1 MAQFCEVFPH
11 YHFSLKGHL
20 IGILKLHRKG
30 YSASC
35 EGTQFIV
42 GGAKG
47 WSVSMAQTYNQWAEA
62 NRFQI
67 GDSLVFNYDAGQ
79 DSVLQVTQDDYTN
92 CNIQSPI
99 KQYSGGHSV
108 FQFDKSG
115 PHYFISGNKDNCLKN
130 EKLVVI
136 VLADRSNSIS
146 NQTTTPPISAPSPSP
161 SNSTEPTPSPAP
173 ANAQK
178 GASSP
183 PPSGS
188 TEINPSTPPA
198 EELNPSPPTTGGESP
213 SPSAGTVEINP
224 APPVSG
230 PPPSVGY
237 SIIPGSIGSFGAFV
251 AAVFLSF

>member
-1 MAQFCEVFPH
+1 MGKLGFAF
-11 YHFSLKGHL
+11 GGL
-20 IGILKLHRKG
+20 ICVMMLLQK
-30 YSASC
+30 S
-35 EGTQFIV
+35 EGTEFIV

-47 WSVSMAQTYNQWAEA
+47 WDVSVAKSYNQWAEA

-99 KQYSGGHSV
+99 KHYSDGHSV

-115 PHYFISGNKDNCLKN
+115 PYYFISGNKDNCLKN

-136 VLADRSNSIS
+136 VLADRSNSSS
-146 NQTTTPPISAPSPSP
+146 NQTTTSPPISAPSPSP
-161 SNSTEPTPSPAP
+161 SNSSETTPSPAP
-173 ANAQK
+173 ANDQTSAP
-178 GASSP
+178 SP

-188 TEINPSTPPA
+188 AEFNPSPPPAEVNPSTPP
-198 EELNPSPPTTGGESP
+198 TGEESP

-230 PPPSVGY
+230 PPPSFGY
-237 SIIPGSIGSFGAFV
+237 SLIPGSIGSIGAFV
-251 AAVFLSF
+251 AAVILGF